1 MAHTI
6 KSKTGSKFYTIE
18 FDPTEL
24 WNSATPF
31 PNGMDLLSICM
42 RPAAAGDKVV
52 VRDGAD
58 GPEIFSHEA
67 VGAYDHA
74 LRIYQS
80 NDPKWSGRG
89 GVHCT
94 PHVAAAEATGNFVL
108 TFEVR

>member
-1 MAHTI
+1 MAHVLKTL
-6 KSKTGSKFYTIE
+6 TGSKFYTINY
-18 FDPTEL
+18 DPALL
-24 WNSATPF
+24 WDSATVF
-31 PNGMDLLSICM
+31 TAGMEVLSICM
-42 RPAAAGDKVV
+42 VPAAVADKVV